1 MRFSRRQGR
10 KNDVIAQAEE
20 EVPSFVYESLVPG
33 RGTRFDWIPSKI
45 RTVTSVD
52 WMFKKMAVI
61 KDRYEMQCS
70 FPITPLEG
78 GEGVTTRSPN
88 QLWALDYHRD
98 ETLHS
103 GTRFDLRLLIK
114 YRMF

>member
-1 MRFSRRQGR
+1 
-10 KNDVIAQAEE
+10 
-20 EVPSFVYESLVPG
+20 
-33 RGTRFDWIPSKI
+33 
-45 RTVTSVD
+45 
-52 WMFKKMAVI
+52 
-61 KDRYEMQCS
+61 MQCS